1 MKCEKCGK
9 EMIYAGQS
17 IVIQEDKILKL
28 VNDYFCWCGNTAN
41 ITVIL
46 TYIGEIKV
54 YNQKGEICFAAVQFN
69 DEDNNNVLLFEES
82 EEEVILYSA
91 PKDWFKDWNNI
102 DVEEYCNVVT
112 NRDTDIQL
120 FDSNLWKDLQFIA
133 RCNCCKTYME

>member
-91 PKDWFKDWNNI
+91 PKDLLLDGCKMSLI
-102 DVEEYCNVVT
+102 VT
-112 NRDTDIQL
+112 NRDTVILL

>member
-1 MKCEKCGK
+1 ME
-9 EMIYAGQS
+9 
-17 IVIQEDKILKL
+17 IL
-28 VNDYFCWCGNTAN
+28 N
-41 ITVIL
+41 L

-54 YNQKGEICFAAVQFN
+54 YNQKGEICFTSVQFN
-69 DEDNNNVLLFEES
+69 DEDNNNVLLFEEK

-91 PKDWFKDWNNI
+91 PKGWFKDWNNI